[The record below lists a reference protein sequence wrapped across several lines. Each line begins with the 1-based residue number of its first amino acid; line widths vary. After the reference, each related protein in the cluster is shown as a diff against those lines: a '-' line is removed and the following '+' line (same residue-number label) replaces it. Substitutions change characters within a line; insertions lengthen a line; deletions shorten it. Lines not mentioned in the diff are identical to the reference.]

1 LVKQNEDY
9 KNRAKRNEKEV
20 RKIGDTVKRK
30 IVTTMHC
37 PYCTTLMNDG
47 GHVDHIYPISKGGH
61 SVETNMV
68 KVCGDCNLKKGSLTL
83 REFIAKYKLD
93 RDAIERRLDELGKKF

>member
-1 LVKQNEDY
+1 
-9 KNRAKRNEKEV
+9 
-20 RKIGDTVKRK
+20 
-30 IVTTMHC
+30 
-37 PYCTTLMNDG
+37 MNDG